1 MKSLTDLDT
10 VVLEPERL
18 EPRDMPLPLDFRN
31 SDAEFSVFTDDLYDF
46 DLPNGNGSCFS
57 PLPSIQPS
65 SPPSEMS
72 VFAGGLSTLSSYRSK
87 RAGRR
92 L

>member
-1 MKSLTDLDT
+1 M
-10 VVLEPERL
+10 VLEPERL
-18 EPRDMPLPLDFRN
+18 ESSRDMHIPLPLDFRN
-31 SDAEFSVFTDDLYDF
+31 GDAEFAMFADDLYDF
-46 DLPNGNGSCFS
+46 DLPNSNTSCFS

-87 RAGRR
+87 RDRKSVV
-92 L
+92 

>member
-1 MKSLTDLDT
+1 

-18 EPRDMPLPLDFRN
+18 ESSRDMPLPLDFRN
-31 SDAEFSVFTDDLYDF
+31 DDAEFAMFTDDLYDF
-46 DLPNGNGSCFS
+46 DLPNNNTSFFS

-87 RAGRR
+87 RASRR
-92 L
+92 

>member
-1 MKSLTDLDT
+1 

-18 EPRDMPLPLDFRN
+18 ESSRDMPLPLDFRN
-31 SDAEFSVFTDDLYDF
+31 GDAEFAMFADDLYDF
-46 DLPNGNGSCFS
+46 DLPNNDTSFFS
-57 PLPSIQPS
+57 PLPSSIQPS

-87 RAGRR
+87 RAIRR
-92 L
+92 

>member
-1 MKSLTDLDT
+1 M
-10 VVLEPERL
+10 VLEPERL
-18 EPRDMPLPLDFRN
+18 ESSRDMTLPLDFRN
-31 SDAEFSVFTDDLYDF
+31 DDAEFAMFTDDLYDF
-46 DLPNGNGSCFS
+46 DLPNNNTSFFS

-87 RAGRR
+87 RASRR
-92 L
+92 

>member
-1 MKSLTDLDT
+1 

-18 EPRDMPLPLDFRN
+18 ESSRDMPLPLDFRN
-31 SDAEFSVFTDDLYDF
+31 NDAEFAMFTDDLYDF
-46 DLPNGNGSCFS
+46 DLPNNNASFFS
-57 PLPSIQPS
+57 PLPSIQSS

-87 RAGRR
+87 RASRR
-92 L
+92 